1 MDQFYR
7 SGRGLDSGSSEL
19 DRILCRPPVPAF
31 FGPALDQPAGAGYVG
46 SMAIDDEVQRNRTRL
61 LAIVSGQVQGV
72 GFRYWAR
79 EQAQQL
85 DLHGAAMN
93 QPDGSVK
100 IVAEGTKEAVEDFL
114 ARLDSGDS
122 PGLIRN
128 VDATYARATGEFT
141 RFGVG

>member
-1 MDQFYR
+1 
-7 SGRGLDSGSSEL
+7 
-19 DRILCRPPVPAF
+19 VPAAGLTVHCTNWTSFARRAYLAF
-31 FGPALDQPAGAGYVG
+31 FVPALDHPAPAGYVG

-79 EQAQQL
+79 EQAEQL

-100 IVAEGTKEAVEDFL
+100 VVAEGPKEAVEVFL
-114 ARLDSGDS
+114 ARLDSGNT
-122 PGLIRN
+122 PGRVRN
-128 VDATYARATGEFT
+128 IDATYSRATGEFT

>member
-1 MDQFYR
+1 
-7 SGRGLDSGSSEL
+7 
-19 DRILCRPPVPAF
+19 
-31 FGPALDQPAGAGYVG
+31 
-46 SMAIDDEVQRNRTRL
+46 MAIDDEVQQNRTRL

-79 EQAQQL
+79 EQAEQL

-100 IVAEGTKEAVEDFL
+100 IVAEGLKAAVEDFL
-114 ARLDSGDS
+114 ARLDSGNS
-122 PGLIRN
+122 PGQVQNI
-128 VDATYARATGEFT
+128 DATYSRATGEFT

>member
-1 MDQFYR
+1 
-7 SGRGLDSGSSEL
+7 
-19 DRILCRPPVPAF
+19 
-31 FGPALDQPAGAGYVG
+31 
-46 SMAIDDEVQRNRTRL
+46 MAIDDEVQRNRTRL

-79 EQAQQL
+79 EQAEQL

-100 IVAEGTKEAVEDFL
+100 IVAEGKKEAVEDFL
-114 ARLDSGDS
+114 ARLDSGNS
-122 PGLIRN
+122 PGQVRN
-128 VDATYARATGEFT
+128 IDATYSRATGEFM